1 MKSDHRVKF
10 GSRLRRSVLAV
21 GVAVGAIGA
30 SGASASTLYFDFNKN
45 AVGGAANASVFLFGA
60 AGQNATITVPARI
73 VWTRFCNSGRLSHGM
88 SLTGFEG

>member
-60 AGQNATITVPARI
+60 AGQNATITNNAGYD
-73 VWTRFCNSGRLSHGM
+73 T
-88 SLTGFEG
+88 